1 MFFYYLLV
9 MCSSLLSLIECF
21 HQLMA
26 LIKLLVILTVTCLAK
41 VMLLILVKLSGQTA
55 GEVQALKLDFF
66 FFLVPSVF

>member
-1 MFFYYLLV
+1 
-9 MCSSLLSLIECF
+9 MCSSLLNLSECF

-26 LIKLLVILTVTCLAK
+26 LIKLLVILTVICLAK

-55 GEVQALKLDFF
+55 GEVQAFKLDF